1 LSQPKRHTSSDV
13 ARLAGVSQATVSRAF
28 NNPSYVNPETR
39 NRILDAARQLN
50 YTPNEIAKSL
60 VSQRTNL
67 IGLIMADIANP
78 FYTGLMDRLSEALVA
93 QGKKLLLFNGTKTT
107 TLAQVMLDAVCFQV
121 DGLVIASAELA
132 NHLLTDE
139 MFFQPSIPIVLINAQ
154 RGSEQ
159 VCSVCCD
166 NISSGRQIAEYLI
179 GQGCVRFC
187 YLGGPDRMS
196 SSALRWKGYSQQLVQ
211 AGWREEEIFCQ
222 FDEYTYASGYQAGKL
237 LIRTFD
243 GRRTGVF
250 CGNDLIAM
258 GVLDAIRE
266 DGNLQVPQDFSLIG
280 FDDIP
285 QAEWHAYNLSS
296 MQFPVESMV
305 QDTLSYLNGEPR
317 MSAGLHLYPC
327 TLIERKSS

>member
-1 LSQPKRHTSSDV
+1 MAEQKRHTSSDV

-28 NNPSYVNPETR
+28 NNPAYVTLETR
-39 NRILDAARQLN
+39 NRILDAARRLN
-50 YTPNEIAKSL
+50 YTPNAIAKSL

-93 QGKKLLLFNGTKTT
+93 QGKKLLLFNGTKTA
-107 TLAQVMLDAVCFQV
+107 TLAQVLLDAACFQV
-121 DGLVIASAELA
+121 DGLVIASAALA

-139 MFFQPSIPIVLINAQ
+139 SFSPPSIPIVLINAQ
-154 RGSEQ
+154 RGSER

-166 NISSGRQIAEYLI
+166 NIAGGRRIAEHLL
-179 GQGCVRFC
+179 GEGCMRFC
-187 YLGGPDRMS
+187 YLGGPERMS
-196 SSALRWKGYSQQLVQ
+196 SSAMRWQGYCQRLVQ
-211 AGWREEEIFCQ
+211 AGCWQEEIFCQ
-222 FDEYTYASGYQAGKL
+222 FDEYTYSSGYRAARA
-237 LIRTFD
+237 LIQDFD

-258 GVLDAIRE
+258 GVLDALRDYGGLRVPE
-266 DGNLQVPQDFSLIG
+266 DFALVG

-285 QAEWHAYNLSS
+285 QAGWHAYNLTS
-296 MQFPVESMV
+296 MQFPVEEMV
-305 QDTLSYLNGEPR
+305 QDTLSYLNGEER

-327 TLIERKSS
+327 SLIRRRSS

>member
-1 LSQPKRHTSSDV
+1 MYQQKRHTSSDV

-28 NNPSYVNPETR
+28 NNPSYVNLETR

-50 YTPNEIAKSL
+50 YTPNAIAKSL
-60 VSQRTNL
+60 VSQKTNL
-67 IGLIMADIANP
+67 IGLIMSDIANP

-107 TLAQVMLDAVCFQV
+107 TLAQVLLDAVCFQV
-121 DGLVIASAELA
+121 DGLVIASAMLA
-132 NHLLTDE
+132 NHLLSDGD
-139 MFFQPSIPIVLINAQ
+139 FYQFSIPIVLINAQ

-166 NISSGRQIAEYLI
+166 NIAGGQQIAEHLLEKKC
-179 GQGCVRFC
+179 QRFY
-187 YLGGPDRMS
+187 YLGGPKHMS
-196 SSALRWKGYSQQLVQ
+196 SSALRWQGYSQRLLQ
-211 AGWREEEIFCQ
+211 AGHRKEEIFCK
-222 FDEYTYASGYQAGKL
+222 FGEYTYEAGYREGKQ
-237 LIRTFD
+237 LIEQFD

-258 GVLDAIRE
+258 GVLDALRE
-266 DGNLQVPQDFSLIG
+266 SQERLLLQEFLLIG

-285 QAEWHAYNLSS
+285 QANWHAYNLTS
-296 MQFPVESMV
+296 MQFPMENIVK
-305 QDTLSYLNGEPR
+305 DTLSYLNGEER

-327 TLIERKSS
+327 RLIERQSG